1 MASTGTAR
9 IAPRGTLSYPSIGVA
24 VKSSHQQREQ
34 TRLTSNLF
42 VSASGSRLDVG
53 SIAIRRHPRKGSCCL
68 SPRHAPFLCISFLQ
82 TIQAFD
88 RQFQLQVAYNL
99 PRC

>member
-42 VSASGSRLDVG
+42 VSASGSRLDVD
-53 SIAIRRHPRKGSCCL
+53 SIAIRRHPRKDPA
-68 SPRHAPFLCISFLQ
+68 PRHAPFLYFIFVNNTSFRSA
-82 TIQAFD
+82 IACY
-88 RQFQLQVAYNL
+88 AA
-99 PRC
+99 